1 VNDPYQFRFDWN
13 SRKAESNIKKHGISF
28 DRAAT
33 VFLDPNAISLF
44 DESHSIL
51 DEERWTTLGMDRTGT
66 LLVINHTF
74 HDESPTSARI
84 RIISA
89 RKASKKEVGDYKE
102 KK

>member
-1 VNDPYQFRFDWN
+1 MIRIN
-13 SRKAESNIKKHGISF
+13 SDSTGIQGSPRIILEMVF
-28 DRAAT
+28 HLIGPQR

-44 DESHSIL
+44 DESHSGL

-74 HDESPTSARI
+74 RDESPTSARI

-89 RKASKKEVGDYKE
+89 RKASKKEVEDYKG